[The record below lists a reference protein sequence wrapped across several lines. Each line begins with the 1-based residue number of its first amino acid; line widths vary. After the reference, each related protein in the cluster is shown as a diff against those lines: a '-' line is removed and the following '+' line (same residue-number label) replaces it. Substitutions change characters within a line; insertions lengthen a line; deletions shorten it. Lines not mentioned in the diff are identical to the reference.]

1 MHFMFKNRANYIS
14 QQHTAKHNL
23 CMVFILSI
31 SLEVL
36 CTDSLNQ
43 SRVSCPNRICCE
55 VQLFLLK
62 SNLETMWNRGAHE
75 KRNSRI
81 LSSNTIS
88 FEEHK
93 DLSALSHKK
102 LISVTFKDTVHILH
116 LSQSALCL
124 HDADLLVNAA

>member
-62 SNLETMWNRGAHE
+62 SNLETMWNRGAQE

-93 DLSALSHKK
+93 DLSPLSRKK
-102 LISVTFKDTVHILH
+102 VNLNSIQRSSPHTPFITKRTVPTSRRSVG
-116 LSQSALCL
+116 
-124 HDADLLVNAA
+124 

>member
-1 MHFMFKNRANYIS
+1 MFKNRANYIS

-31 SLEVL
+31 SLKVL

-43 SRVSCPNRICCE
+43 SRMSCPNRICCE
-55 VQLFLLK
+55 VHLFLLK

-93 DLSALSHKK
+93 DLWPL
-102 LISVTFKDTVHILH
+102 
-116 LSQSALCL
+116 
-124 HDADLLVNAA
+124 